1 MRADTDFAK
10 VHNLVGDL
18 GLHTVCKSAKCP
30 NIHECWGRNTA
41 TFMILG
47 NLCTRTCKFCSV
59 PAGRPL
65 AVDPGEPKRVAA
77 ACAQMKLKHVVITM
91 VTRDDLPDGGAAVFA
106 ETIMC
111 IREAVPGIGIEVLTS
126 DFQGRNTDVA
136 TVLEARPD
144 VFSHNL
150 ETVKRLQA
158 VIRPMAS
165 YGHSLSVLK
174 YASEWPQPTAVKSGI
189 MVGLGETD
197 DEVLETMQDLY
208 DNGVRIL
215 TVGQYLQP
223 TRHNR
228 AVDRFVSPDVFHL
241 YEQRAKQIGFH
252 GVASGPMVRSSY
264 RADELL
270 ALARAA
276 RTP

>member
-10 VHNLVGDL
+10 VNHLVGDL

-47 NLCTRTCKFCSV
+47 NLCTRSCRFCSV
-59 PAGRPL
+59 PTGRPL
-65 AVDPGEPKRVAA
+65 AADREEPKRVAA
-77 ACAQMKLKHVVITM
+77 ACARMKLRHVVITM
-91 VTRDDLPDGGAAVFA
+91 VTRDDLPDGGAGIFA
-106 ETIMC
+106 ETIMAVH
-111 IREAVPGIGIEVLTS
+111 EAVPGIAVEVLTS
-126 DFQGRNTDVA
+126 DFQAKMDDVA

-150 ETVKRLQA
+150 ETVQRLQA
-158 VIRPMAS
+158 AIRPMAS
-165 YGHSLSVLK
+165 YGHSLAVLK
-174 YASEWPQPTAVKSGI
+174 YASEWPQRTAIKSGI

-197 DEVLETMQDLY
+197 DEVLATMEDLFA
-208 DNGVRIL
+208 NGARIL
-215 TVGQYLQP
+215 TIGQYLQP
-223 TRHNR
+223 TRGNR
-228 AVDRFVSPDVFHL
+228 PVDRFVSPDVFHM
-241 YEQRAKQIGFH
+241 YEQRAKAIGFA

-270 ALARAA
+270 ALAKEAW
-276 RTP
+276 TK

>member
-1 MRADTDFAK
+1 MRADTDFSK

-18 GLHTVCKSAKCP
+18 GLHTVCRSAKCP

-47 NLCTRTCKFCSV
+47 NLCTRACRFCSV

-65 AVDPGEPKRVAA
+65 AVDRDEPRRVAE
-77 ACAQMKLKHVVITM
+77 ACAQMGLKHVVLTC
-91 VTRDDLPDGGAAVFA
+91 VTRDDLSDGGAEIFA
-106 ETIMC
+106 QTIMA
-111 IREAVPGIGIEVLTS
+111 IREKLPGTAIEVLTS
-126 DFQGRNTDVA
+126 DFQGDTNAVA
-136 TVLEARPD
+136 MVLDARPD

-150 ETVKRLQA
+150 ETVLRLQA
-158 VIRPMAS
+158 VIRPQAS

-174 YASEWPQPTAVKSGI
+174 YASEWPARTVIKSGI

-197 DEVLETMQDLY
+197 DEVFATMRDLF
-208 DNGVRIL
+208 DNGVKLL

-223 TRHNR
+223 TRNHR
-228 AVDRFVSPDVFHL
+228 AVDRYVSPEVFQS
-241 YEQRAKQIGFH
+241 YGERAKEIGFD

-270 ALARAA
+270 ALARAN
-276 RTP
+276 